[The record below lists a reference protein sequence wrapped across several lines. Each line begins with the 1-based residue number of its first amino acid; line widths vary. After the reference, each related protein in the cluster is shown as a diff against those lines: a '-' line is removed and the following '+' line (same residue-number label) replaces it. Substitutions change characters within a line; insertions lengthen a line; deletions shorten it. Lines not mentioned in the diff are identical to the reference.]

1 MRPREFYSR
10 EQGAIAQLGE
20 RLLCKQEVT
29 GSIPVASTR
38 KFRNAPSSDL
48 WRRRVLRTTRGAAQ
62 PRNGVIVSIERDE
75 VNDTVDVDRAW
86 EQELRMRLAEV
97 DAGTAELI
105 PAEEVFAE
113 MRNRKRR

>member
-1 MRPREFYSR
+1 M
-10 EQGAIAQLGE
+10 
-20 RLLCKQEVT
+20 
-29 GSIPVASTR
+29 
-38 KFRNAPSSDL
+38 
-48 WRRRVLRTTRGAAQ
+48 
-62 PRNGVIVSIERDE
+62 SIERDE

-97 DAGTAELI
+97 DAGTADLI